1 LCEPGRNN
9 GTHPL
14 VMAGVVFD
22 MASLVTHI
30 AQFLEMEDM
39 QMSFK
44 GINMACHD
52 AYRQRLKAF
61 KEQPAADQLA
71 YLLKLMAQGKNTGG
85 TKIVLQRHIFTMV
98 LPENYPAFQHI
109 WSTNKGRQ
117 LVGRLGVYFTK
128 SAAGLL
134 VYDDVRH
141 KYPVRIPARRLGD
154 LAAFNIKYTAPS
166 VRSIEVDTSQVTKQT
181 PLSAIVGLCRSH
193 LPTAGFSWGG
203 LPIVQTGET
212 YKVVYLS
219 QKHERAARRKTVK
232 SIRIAATD
240 YLLCHGLL
248 CDNRRIFQWKQGD
261 VDGERVIGAHK
272 LS

>member
-1 LCEPGRNN
+1 ME
-9 GTHPL
+9 
-14 VMAGVVFD
+14 
-22 MASLVTHI
+22 
-30 AQFLEMEDM
+30 EM
-39 QMSFK
+39 QAFK
-44 GINMACHD
+44 GINVACHG
-52 AYRQRLKAF
+52 AYQQRLKAF

-71 YLLKLMAQGKNTGG
+71 YLLKLMAQGNSTAG

-98 LPENYPAFQHI
+98 LPENYPAFEHI
-109 WSTNKGRQ
+109 WSANKGRQ

-128 SAAGLL
+128 SAGGLL
-134 VYDDVRH
+134 VYDDVQH
-141 KYPVRIPARRLGD
+141 KYPVRIPARYLGRRLP
-154 LAAFNIKYTAPS
+154 AFNIKYAAPS
-166 VRSIEVDTSQVTKQT
+166 VRYIEVDTSQVTEQT
-181 PLSAIVGLCRSH
+181 PLWAIVSLCRSH

-219 QKHERAARRKTVK
+219 QQHERAARRKTVE

-240 YLLCHGLL
+240 YALRCGCLD
-248 CDNRRIFQWKQGD
+248 DNRRNFQWKQGE